1 VALVRA
7 GGREDAFELQAG
19 DHVGMGGISVGGEY
33 GRVEGGEPRRQDDG
47 AHVDLMDLRL
57 HFMADRFGQ
66 AGRDALVA
74 LGADAAGQATP
85 DFLLY
90 GRFVKTQLD
99 FVKPGFPCFRFG
111 HGHGLAGQGDGCGE
125 IHIFHR
131 VQRGF
136 PAGLQVFVA

>member
-1 VALVRA
+1 
-7 GGREDAFELQAG
+7 
-19 DHVGMGGISVGGEY
+19 MGGIAVGGEY

-74 LGADAAGQATP
+74 LRADAAGQATP

-99 FVKPGFPCFRFG
+99 FVETRFSSVSGSAMGMVWRARGTAVERSTSSTGSSALRPGRSSDLRP
-111 HGHGLAGQGDGCGE
+111 
-125 IHIFHR
+125 
-131 VQRGF
+131 
-136 PAGLQVFVA
+136 